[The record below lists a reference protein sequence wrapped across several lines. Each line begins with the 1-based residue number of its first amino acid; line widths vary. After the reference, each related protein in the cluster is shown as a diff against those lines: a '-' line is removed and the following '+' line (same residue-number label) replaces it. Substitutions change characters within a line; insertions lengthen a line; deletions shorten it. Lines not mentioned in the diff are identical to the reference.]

1 MSNRKRNRDLFSV
14 ADIRQQVDE
23 EISFRRHL
31 EQFRSFPAE
40 NVADQNV
47 EGLDAWI
54 VAKFGLVTAM
64 ELLSFARS
72 TISLPAVTRKRM
84 FGKFFPSIDVK
95 YLPLVETVARRDLP
109 AECENFNYCGSP
121 CILVPPTSTC
131 LICPT
136 APLLSVHHECSVVV
150 HGFGGAKQATKIS
163 TRCQACRGTYNY
175 SNYGNASSGWN
186 LYAGQRDYVE
196 ASDLCFVERRMYKLQ
211 CSLAYVSYKTY
222 IYILSV

>member
-72 TISLPAVTRKRM
+72 TISLPAVT
-84 FGKFFPSIDVK
+84 
-95 YLPLVETVARRDLP
+95 
-109 AECENFNYCGSP
+109 
-121 CILVPPTSTC
+121 
-131 LICPT
+131 
-136 APLLSVHHECSVVV
+136 
-150 HGFGGAKQATKIS
+150 
-163 TRCQACRGTYNY
+163 
-175 SNYGNASSGWN
+175 
-186 LYAGQRDYVE
+186 
-196 ASDLCFVERRMYKLQ
+196 
-211 CSLAYVSYKTY
+211 
-222 IYILSV
+222 